1 MAIRTTPTD
10 VRLINGSTLAD
21 AAIDAFI
28 LPASQMI
35 DKVVANGCAADV
47 DDPTLKS
54 AETFLTCHI
63 MATTGVGESGGGG
76 LKTSETFENYSV
88 EFERSMSGDGVL
100 GTSYGKTANM
110 LLDGCLIDLDK
121 RKAQFLFAG
130 GA

>member
-1 MAIRTTPTD
+1 MAIRTTAAD
-10 VRLINGSTLAD
+10 VKAINGSTLAD
-21 AAIDAFI
+21 AAVDAFI

-76 LKTSETFENYSV
+76 LKTKEQFENYTV
-88 EFERSMSGDGVL
+88 EFERATAGDGVL
-100 GTSYGKTANM
+100 GTSYGKIANSI
-110 LLDGCLIDLDK
+110 LDGCLVDLDK